1 MHGRLYVV
9 TKAQRL
15 YISVP
20 CKSFIR
26 PFIDSEAKQRIRLF
40 CHLHSC
46 CLFVLITKGNSHR
59 TYLHSSQLYNEKLV
73 RTDASLPSR
82 SLSSRTNWPRDES
95 YFCVL
100 LFSVTCCIGL
110 PWWLSSKQSACQCRR
125 HKFDPWVRKIP
136 WRRKWQPMPI
146 FLPGKIHGQRSLAG
160 YSPWGCKVLDTTW
173 RLKVIQPAV

>member
-59 TYLHSSQLYNEKLV
+59 TYLHSSQLYNEKQV